1 MKNKRTNFLRG
12 SIAVLGFIILAA
24 CVFWLPG
31 RASYFATI
39 GPEFAHLQYPVLIGI
54 YITTIP
60 FYYALFQT
68 LRLLNYIDSNKPFSE
83 KSEESIKKIKYAAF
97 VISALYFIGFI
108 FINFQKGALA
118 PGVGLLGLLIA
129 FASIA
134 IAIFAAVLE
143 ELLNEA
149 IMIKEENDYTI

>member
-12 SIAVLGFIILAA
+12 SLAVIGFIILAA

-31 RASYFATI
+31 RARYFATI
-39 GPEFAHLQYPVLIGI
+39 GSEFAHLQYPVLIGI

-60 FYYALFQT
+60 FYYALFQA
-68 LRLLNYIDSNKPFSE
+68 LRLLDYIDSNEPFSE
-83 KSEESIKKIKYAAF
+83 KSEESIKKIKYSAF
-97 VISALYFIGFI
+97 IISASYFIGFI
-108 FINFQKGALA
+108 FINFQKGALT

-143 ELLNEA
+143 ELLNKA